1 MDFRDHISLSSD
13 MRQVIISLR
22 FNLRFK
28 QIFSLLFAKKGLKLS
43 LYTLFEISLFH
54 SIILKFTEFSL
65 ILQSNLQMYISDQS
79 M

>member
-1 MDFRDHISLSSD
+1 

-22 FNLRFK
+22 FNHRFK